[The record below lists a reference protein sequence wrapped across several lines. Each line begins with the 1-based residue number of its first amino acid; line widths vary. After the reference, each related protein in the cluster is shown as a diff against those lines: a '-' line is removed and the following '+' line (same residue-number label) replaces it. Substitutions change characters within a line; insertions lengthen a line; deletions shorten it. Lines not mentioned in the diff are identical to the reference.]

1 MLTLTLTQ
9 VEARSWRGYTKN
21 ADGKLPRRMA
31 WLEPKAAADF
41 KRMVEASGNR
51 IEFTDV
57 YRSVFYQLQCIQGA
71 TEAKRRLYAPP
82 TKSGH
87 NFGMSIDVAIDETLE
102 NFKASGVNELII
114 ASRNYEALRRWFLA
128 YGWHYIEKERWH
140 FDHLDGQ
147 QTVLARINAVYGP
160 AMALSNVE
168 LQRALNTLVGASLPA
183 PLAEDGIIGEKTDQ
197 ACKIADKIL
206 GAGPEHSV
214 GPSPWFR
221 RLLAGV
227 TATIKEV

>member
-9 VEARSWRGYTKN
+9 IEARSWRGYTKN
-21 ADGKLPRRMA
+21 TDGKLPKRMS
-31 WLEPKAAADF
+31 WLEPKAATDF
-41 KRMVEASGNR
+41 KRMIEASGNR

-102 NFKASGVNELII
+102 NFAASGVNELII
-114 ASRNYEALRRWFLA
+114 ASRNYQALRRWFA
-128 YGWHYIEKERWH
+128 QYGWMYIEKERWH
-140 FDHLDGQ
+140 FDHLDGHANVC
-147 QTVLARINAVYGP
+147 TRINDVYGQ
-160 AMALSNVE
+160 AMTLSNVDV
-168 LQRALNTLVGASLPA
+168 QRALNVFVGKNLPA
-183 PLAEDGIIGEKTDQ
+183 PLTEDGIIGAKTAN
-197 ACKIADKIL
+197 ACAIADKIL
-206 GAGPEHSV
+206 GAGPEDCA